1 MRLQILIFKLVK
13 LAGKELDLRIFR
25 FCFFR
30 IPVACPNQR
39 LRFRKVSQ
47 RARPRCPK
55 ILVVNLAFTACG
67 RFYRL
72 YSMAFKFVTIRS
84 LMPTQTS
91 KYITNNRISQILR

>member
-1 MRLQILIFKLVK
+1 MRLQISIFKLVK

-47 RARPRCPK
+47 RARLHCPK
-55 ILVVNLAFTACG
+55 IVVVNLGLIVCG

-72 YSMAFKFVTIRS
+72 YSREFGF
-84 LMPTQTS
+84 
-91 KYITNNRISQILR
+91 